1 IINYPRRGIGEST
14 IDKIKEI
21 AVRNQVSMW
30 AVLCHLDKV
39 ADAFNTATIS
49 KLQKFGMM
57 IERFKEEM
65 AHENAYDTA
74 VVISRTSGI
83 IDDLSND
90 ETPEGISRKENIQEL
105 LNGIKDFCE
114 TAYKEGQNDKM
125 PAFLEGVALLTDQDS
140 EKEEDRNKVTLMT
153 IHSAKGLEFANVFIT
168 GLEEELFPAQQCTA
182 TTSALEE
189 ERRLFYVALTRAEK
203 RIFISYSTSRYKN
216 GQVVSS
222 RPSRFIEEIDDE
234 FLDGYIALRNT
245 PSTFKL
251 KTIPVAGNEKRTAIS
266 FSSTVQANI
275 PDLDR
280 SRLQP
285 VDANRIVP
293 EMIIFHPTFG
303 TGKVISLEG
312 LGVQKKAKVLFKEG
326 GTRTLLLKFA
336 KIFTQQD

>member
-1 IINYPRRGIGEST
+1 
-14 IDKIKEI
+14 
-21 AVRNQVSMW
+21 M
-30 AVLCHLDKV
+30 
-39 ADAFNTATIS
+39 
-49 KLQKFGMM
+49 
-57 IERFKEEM
+57 
-65 AHENAYDTA
+65 
-74 VVISRTSGI
+74 
-83 IDDLSND
+83 
-90 ETPEGISRKENIQEL
+90 
-105 LNGIKDFCE
+105 
-114 TAYKEGQNDKM
+114 
-125 PAFLEGVALLTDQDS
+125 
-140 EKEEDRNKVTLMT
+140 
-153 IHSAKGLEFANVFIT
+153 
-168 GLEEELFPAQQCTA
+168 EEEFFPAQQCTA
-182 TTSALEE
+182 TPSALEE

-251 KTIPVAGNEKRTAIS
+251 KTVPVAGNEKRTAIS
-266 FSSTVQANI
+266 FSSTVQADI